1 MNIGIVVR
9 NEALFGEFNAKVV
22 ISPILIGTAIYIL
35 KYALQYTIRFKAKCI
50 PYGRYERKYFGDKKL
65 FALQRGL
72 DEDR

>member
-35 KYALQYTIRFKAKCI
+35 KYALQYTIRFKAKRI
-50 PYGRYERKYFGDKKL
+50 PYSRYE
-65 FALQRGL
+65 
-72 DEDR
+72 